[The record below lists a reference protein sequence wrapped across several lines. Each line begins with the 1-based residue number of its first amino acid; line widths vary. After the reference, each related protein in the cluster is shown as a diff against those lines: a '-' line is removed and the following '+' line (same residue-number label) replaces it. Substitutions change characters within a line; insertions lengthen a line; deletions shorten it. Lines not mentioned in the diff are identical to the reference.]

1 MSGVWAR
8 SEKREG
14 FLKKTDRNIFQNATT
29 NTRGNAS
36 EKHQK
41 LIKNMFQKYYQNS
54 SRRLPGTPWGPP
66 ARKLRPRTRP
76 RPPLGPSGA
85 PKTNFGSAP
94 SAPRAPQRGQQGLRT
109 PPPGRPKMVQNA
121 TEQFKGKP
129 LGAPGRPQSRRR
141 GIPKQFRH
149 DFCPSRPLFF
159 ERSGLRFRS
168 SQGTK
173 PTTPLTTRKRIDP
186 TRRAGGVIPE
196 WPLASLG
203 GPGEPKSDF

>member
-1 MSGVWAR
+1 MESVAFFACRAFGRGAKKRRVFEESR
-8 SEKREG
+8 SKNISKRDDKHTRKRER
-14 FLKKTDRNIFQNATT
+14 KTSDINQTMIENC
-29 NTRGNAS
+29 
-36 EKHQK
+36 
-41 LIKNMFQKYYQNS
+41 YQNS

-76 RPPLGPSGA
+76 RTPLGPSGA

-109 PPPGRPKMVQNA
+109 PPPGRPKMLQNA
-121 TEQFKGKP
+121 TDDFRGTP

-141 GIPKQFRH
+141 GFRKQFEH
-149 DFCPSRPLFF
+149 DFWPSRPLFF

-173 PTTPLTTRKRIDP
+173 PTTPLTTRKRIHP

-196 WPLASLG
+196 WFP
-203 GPGEPKSDF
+203 PN